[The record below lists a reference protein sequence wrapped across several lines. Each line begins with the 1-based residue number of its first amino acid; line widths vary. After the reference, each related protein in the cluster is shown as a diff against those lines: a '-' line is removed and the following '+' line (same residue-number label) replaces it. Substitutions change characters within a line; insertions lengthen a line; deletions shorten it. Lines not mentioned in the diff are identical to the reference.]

1 MEELPYNSEYS
12 SALFVGENYQKKGGE
27 DGMMDIVEIK
37 VVDMILLLFNLAL
50 ILIRLHMLE
59 KRVKELE
66 GR

>member
-1 MEELPYNSEYS
+1 
-12 SALFVGENYQKKGGE
+12 
-27 DGMMDIVEIK
+27 MMDIVEIK
-37 VVDMILLLFNLAL
+37 VIDMILLLFNLAL